1 MANDYKASTIFDL
14 TDLYRTGQAKPSQ
27 VLEAYI
33 KRIERDEARVGAFI
47 TTTFDEARETADK
60 LDKRLSS
67 LSIDWDSELLFGV
80 PVALK
85 DNMCTQGIKTTCA
98 SKILGDFRPP
108 YDGTAP
114 ARLRSHGAVFVGK
127 TNLDEFA
134 MGSSCE
140 NSAYMRTT
148 NPHNAD
154 YVPGGSSGGS
164 AASVAADFAVAALG
178 SDTGGSI
185 RQPASFCGVV
195 GMKPTYGLVSR
206 YGLVAFASSLDQIG
220 PFTRTASDAA
230 LVLAAMCG
238 QKGQQR
244 DQRDSTSLED
254 PFGKTFNKRGFAAL
268 DLPFIKSMQ
277 AKSSEEIYK
286 GARIGV
292 FKELMGDGNDPQ
304 VEKAVAASIERMRE
318 LGATI
323 TEVSLPNA
331 KYALAV
337 YYILATAEASANLAR
352 FDGVRYGLRD
362 PKAKDL
368 LNMYLDTRQQGFGPE
383 VKRRIMLGTYALSS
397 GYYDA
402 YYKKAQQVRRLI
414 AQDFERVF
422 ADCDFLV
429 SPTSPIPPFK
439 FDEKTGDPL
448 TMYLADVATIPA
460 NLAGIPGISLPCG
473 TTDNGLPIGLQMLGP
488 QLSDAHL
495 LQYAHGLQQ
504 SAI

>member
-1 MANDYKASTIFDL
+1 MATDYKASTINDL
-14 TDLYRTGQAKPSQ
+14 TQLYRSGEATPSQ

-47 TTTFDEARETADK
+47 TTTFDEARETAHR
-60 LDKRLSS
+60 LDKRLADAPE
-67 LSIDWDSELLFGV
+67 SIDWDKETLFGV

-85 DNMCTQGIKTTCA
+85 DNMCTQGVKTTCA

-114 ARLRSHGAVFVGK
+114 GRLRAHGAVFVGK

-140 NSAYMRTT
+140 NSAFMRTT

-185 RQPASFCGVV
+185 RQPARFCGVV

-220 PFTRTASDAA
+220 PFTRTAYDAA

-238 QKGQQR
+238 QK
-244 DQRDSTSLED
+244 DPRDSTSLED

-268 DLPFIKSMQ
+268 DQGFVKAMQ
-277 AKSSEEIYK
+277 AKTGQEIYK
-286 GARIGV
+286 GARVGV
-292 FKELMGDGNDPQ
+292 FKELMGQGNDPQ
-304 VEKAVAASIERMRE
+304 VDKAVSASIERMRE

-368 LNMYLDTRQQGFGPE
+368 LNMYLETRHEGFGPE

-414 AQDFERVF
+414 ASDFERVF
-422 ADCDFLV
+422 AECDFLV

-473 TTDNGLPIGLQMLGP
+473 TTDNDLPIGLQMLGP

-504 SAI
+504 SAD